1 MKEKRMSLKYRRVAV
16 AAVAAA
22 SIGAFGAPSAFAADD
37 APQINID
44 APVDVAVPN
53 GPTVL
58 RIADRDRIG
67 TAIEALQSRC
77 WAGGN
82 VILASSENFADAL
95 AAGPLA
101 DVRNAPILVTPN
113 GDSLDP
119 RVADA
124 LTDAYSV
131 GGTQCPGFDKVTI
144 VSGTGVLTSG
154 VVDEIEDDLDLDT
167 ERFSGANRYQTSTV
181 IGLAVVSDIN
191 FEGELNAGV
200 DVFLADGDNF
210 PDALAAGAAAAERNG
225 VVLLTMGDRG
235 IDDSVALATSLNG
248 PYSGPSAD
256 AHRSIW
262 AVGGNAAK
270 AAAKGFQGGQPI
282 EVNFSV
288 VGADRYET
296 AAKLA
301 RATFGNP
308 KDFVVA
314 SGENYADGVVAGGYA
329 ANLDAPLLLT
339 TSAALSKVTGD
350 YLSEKVDNGE
360 RVIVFGGPGSVSKA
374 VSFSIAESFN
384 Y

>member
-1 MKEKRMSLKYRRVAV
+1 MSLKYRRVAV

-44 APVDVAVPN
+44 AEVDVDVPN

-77 WAGGN
+77 WDGGD

-101 DVRNAPILVTPN
+101 DVRDAPILVTPN

-119 RVADA
+119 RVAAA
-124 LTDAYSV
+124 LTSSYSV
-131 GGTQCPGFDKVTI
+131 GGTECGGFDNVVI

-154 VVDEIEDDLDLDT
+154 VVDEIENDLDRPLTT

-181 IGLAVVSDIN
+181 IGLATVFDPGFN
-191 FEGELNAGV
+191 GDRNAGV

-210 PDALAAGAAAAERNG
+210 PDALAAGAAAAEHNG

-235 IDDSVALATSLNG
+235 IDDSVALATAIDG
-248 PYSGPSAD
+248 PYSGTGAD

-296 AAKLA
+296 AAMLA
-301 RATFGNP
+301 RKTFGNP
-308 KDFVVA
+308 SDFVVA

-374 VSFSIAESFN
+374 VSASIAESFN